1 MRGDLFEEGEIDAVA
16 INQFD
21 AAEPDAVAVAQ
32 FVDLAWLGAE
42 DAAQMVRGVA
52 FDDGGRAGEFF
63 YKESSAHGGI
73 LSYARQISCGGQ

>member
-1 MRGDLFEEGEIDAVA
+1 
-16 INQFD
+16 
-21 AAEPDAVAVAQ
+21 
-32 FVDLAWLGAE
+32 
-42 DAAQMVRGVA
+42 MVRGVA